1 MNIAIASL
9 AEYQDL
15 LNTIKQQVQS
25 TRLRVALAA
34 KPCPPLSASH
44 CGNDLL
50 PNLVNSVLT
59 KFHRYVGTSQDL
71 HHETDS

>member
-1 MNIAIASL
+1 MSIAIASL
-9 AEYQDL
+9 TDYQDS
-15 LNTIKQQVQS
+15 LNTIKQRVQ
-25 TRLRVALAA
+25 TPRLRVALAA
-34 KPCPPLSASH
+34 KPCPPFSASH